1 MRKCNLC
8 QSCWNLRCFAKLLG
22 FCQATH
28 EAPQNGVWF
37 FDGHRGLLEDRFGFF
52 HALSHRGWYHQQIHH
67 SNSTI
72 NMTCESTHSRAN
84 SYIYNIYMHICITY
98 IYTYKYH
105 HSNSHKLWFR
115 DVLATADTKAPGRT
129 GCSSSPGTFLRRVW
143 LISNNSV
150 DLTKQMTVFEL
161 QKFLPRLVPNSHE
174 VLTEIHYEFG
184 EPM

>member
-1 MRKCNLC
+1 MYY
-8 QSCWNLRCFAKLLG
+8 
-22 FCQATH
+22 TH
-28 EAPQNGVWF
+28 
-37 FDGHRGLLEDRFGFF
+37 
-52 HALSHRGWYHQQIHH
+52 I
-67 SNSTI
+67 
-72 NMTCESTHSRAN
+72 
-84 SYIYNIYMHICITY
+84 Y

-150 DLTKQMTVFEL
+150 DLTKRMTVFEL

-174 VLTEIHYEFG
+174 VLSEIHYEFG
-184 EPM
+184 EPMWILFKQRFKLYQNILKDQVPLWRSELPNITNSSSSEAGGGFGSPA

>member
-1 MRKCNLC
+1 
-8 QSCWNLRCFAKLLG
+8 
-22 FCQATH
+22 
-28 EAPQNGVWF
+28 
-37 FDGHRGLLEDRFGFF
+37 
-52 HALSHRGWYHQQIHH
+52 
-67 SNSTI
+67 
-72 NMTCESTHSRAN
+72 
-84 SYIYNIYMHICITY
+84 MHICITYIY

-150 DLTKQMTVFEL
+150 DLTKQMTVFEF